1 MVSMVSMT
9 TMATTST
16 TTTTVVGARS
26 TRAFGGG
33 ATTTPKPMIK
43 HTAQRQRDQRRVR
56 GVVVVGGA
64 TSRAIATG
72 AVVGDEDGARAD
84 ARKQRREGTTLK
96 TMVNEKKN
104 AIEDEAKSWWD
115 RASRVVGASALALA
129 LAVTATM
136 MTPDAALAARS
147 GGRMGGGSFRASS
160 MSSYRAPSRSFGSSG
175 SSFSSYS
182 APSVA
187 TGAGVTT
194 AGAPLRTSGF
204 FLAPMFGYGFGMPMF
219 FGGGFFNLMLVF
231 MLISFLTNTMQ
242 NLTGGGFGDGMV
254 AGGDTISVVKIQVGL
269 IGSARALQKDLE
281 RIADRADTSSPD
293 GLHYVLEETVLALLR
308 NPEYCVYGYATS
320 KACRGPEQ
328 AEETFNDYSIDERG
342 KFEKE
347 TLVNVNSRKRT
358 ASAGSV
364 AGEDTNDYILVTI
377 IAACDGGVK
386 MPEITGAPDIK
397 TALKRLGA
405 VRVEALQAV
414 EVLWTP
420 QEDGDTLTATE
431 MLRDYPL
438 LVNL

>member
-1 MVSMVSMT
+1 MMFSMT
-9 TMATTST
+9 TKTTG
-16 TTTTVVGARS
+16 VGARS
-26 TRAFGGG
+26 TRAFSGG
-33 ATTTPKPMIK
+33 ATTTKRVPMPLIK
-43 HTAQRQRDQRRVR
+43 HAQQRQHQRVR
-56 GVVVVGGA
+56 GVVVVGGTTGRAVA
-64 TSRAIATG
+64 TRAM
-72 AVVGDEDGARAD
+72 VGDADDARAD
-84 ARKQRREGTTLK
+84 ARKERRGETAMK
-96 TMVNEKKN
+96 MMMNKKD
-104 AIEDEAKSWWD
+104 AMTIEDAAKSWWN

-129 LAVTATM
+129 VAVTATM

-160 MSSYRAPSRSFGSSG
+160 MSSYRAPSRSLGSSG

-187 TGAGVTT
+187 TSAGATT
-194 AGAPLRTSGF
+194 VGAPLRTSGF
-204 FLAPMFGYGFGMPMF
+204 FLAPTFGYGFGMPMF
-219 FGGGFFNLMLVF
+219 FGGGFFNLMLVV
-231 MLISFLTNTMQ
+231 MLISFLTNAMQ

-254 AGGDTISVVKIQVGL
+254 AGGDSISVVKIQVGL

-320 KACRGPEQ
+320 KVCRGPEQ

-364 AGEDTNDYILVTI
+364 AGQDTNDYILVTI

>member
-1 MVSMVSMT
+1 
-9 TMATTST
+9 
-16 TTTTVVGARS
+16 
-26 TRAFGGG
+26 
-33 ATTTPKPMIK
+33 
-43 HTAQRQRDQRRVR
+43 
-56 GVVVVGGA
+56 
-64 TSRAIATG
+64 
-72 AVVGDEDGARAD
+72 
-84 ARKQRREGTTLK
+84 
-96 TMVNEKKN
+96 
-104 AIEDEAKSWWD
+104 
-115 RASRVVGASALALA
+115 
-129 LAVTATM
+129 
-136 MTPDAALAARS
+136 
-147 GGRMGGGSFRASS
+147 
-160 MSSYRAPSRSFGSSG
+160 
-175 SSFSSYS
+175 
-182 APSVA
+182 
-187 TGAGVTT
+187 
-194 AGAPLRTSGF
+194 
-204 FLAPMFGYGFGMPMF
+204 
-219 FGGGFFNLMLVF
+219 
-231 MLISFLTNTMQ
+231 
-242 NLTGGGFGDGMV
+242 MV
-254 AGGDTISVVKIQVGL
+254 AGGDSISVVKIQVGL

-320 KACRGPEQ
+320 KVCRGPEQ

-364 AGEDTNDYILVTI
+364 AGQDTNDYILVTI

>member
-1 MVSMVSMT
+1 M
-9 TMATTST
+9 
-16 TTTTVVGARS
+16 
-26 TRAFGGG
+26 
-33 ATTTPKPMIK
+33 PMIK
-43 HTAQRQRDQRRVR
+43 HAQQRQHQRGR
-56 GVVVVGGA
+56 GVVVVVGGTTGRAVA
-64 TSRAIATG
+64 TR
-72 AVVGDEDGARAD
+72 AVVGDADDARAD
-84 ARKQRREGTTLK
+84 ARKERRRGETAMK
-96 TMVNEKKN
+96 MMMNKKD
-104 AIEDEAKSWWD
+104 ALIEDEAKSWWN

-129 LAVTATM
+129 VAVTATM

-160 MSSYRAPSRSFGSSG
+160 MSSYRAPSRSLGSSG

-187 TGAGVTT
+187 TSAGVTSV
-194 AGAPLRTSGF
+194 GAPLRTSGF
-204 FLAPMFGYGFGMPMF
+204 FLAPTFGYGFGMPMF
-219 FGGGFFNLMLVF
+219 FGGGFFNLMLVV
-231 MLISFLTNTMQ
+231 MLISFLTNAMQ

-254 AGGDTISVVKIQVGL
+254 AGGDSISVVKIQVGL

-320 KACRGPEQ
+320 KVCRGPEQ

-364 AGEDTNDYILVTI
+364 AGQDTNDYILVTI

>member
-1 MVSMVSMT
+1 M
-9 TMATTST
+9 
-16 TTTTVVGARS
+16 
-26 TRAFGGG
+26 
-33 ATTTPKPMIK
+33 PMIK
-43 HTAQRQRDQRRVR
+43 HAQQRQRVR
-56 GVVVVGGA
+56 GVVVVDARGTTGRAVA
-64 TSRAIATG
+64 TR
-72 AVVGDEDGARAD
+72 AVVGDADDARAD
-84 ARKQRREGTTLK
+84 ARKERRGETAVKMMTT
-96 TMVNEKKN
+96 NKKN
-104 AIEDEAKSWWD
+104 SIEDEAKSWWD

-129 LAVTATM
+129 VAVTATM

-147 GGRMGGGSFRASS
+147 GGRMGGGSVRASS
-160 MSSYRAPSRSFGSSG
+160 MSSYRAPSRSLGSSG

-187 TGAGVTT
+187 TSAGVTSV
-194 AGAPLRTSGF
+194 GAPLRTSGF
-204 FLAPMFGYGFGMPMF
+204 FLAPTFGYGFGMPMF
-219 FGGGFFNLMLVF
+219 FGGGFFNLMLVV
-231 MLISFLTNTMQ
+231 MLISFLTNAMQ

-254 AGGDTISVVKIQVGL
+254 AGGDSISVVKIQVGL

-320 KACRGPEQ
+320 KVCRGPEQ

-364 AGEDTNDYILVTI
+364 AGQDTNDYILVTI